1 MSDKV
6 SASPKA
12 TARLV
17 VTMPPEPSR
26 LADAL
31 AANIAS
37 DYIAL
42 TRTTD
47 AFRHLAGLAGGRL
60 TIMIP
65 YIDRVGAEWA
75 AELFESTAAKERVL
89 VLRDASQMARCGAE
103 GKRVAARATHILDYG
118 GADPANE
125 TFHAKIVLADGV
137 AAYVGSANLL
147 RRSKSTNLECG
158 MLVEGP
164 AVGAVKVLLDAV
176 IATAKQIAHPPTV

>member
-1 MSDKV
+1 MTGDV
-6 SASPKA
+6 LVSPKA

-26 LADAL
+26 LANAL
-31 AANIAS
+31 AADIAS
-37 DYIAL
+37 EYVAL

-47 AFRHLAGLAGGRL
+47 AFQHVAGLARERF

-65 YIDRVGAEWA
+65 YIDRIGATWA
-75 AELFESTAAKERVL
+75 ADLFEATAATERVL
-89 VLRDASQMARCGAE
+89 VLRDAAQLLACGAE
-103 GKRVAARATHILDYG
+103 GRRVEDRATRIIDYG
-118 GADPANE
+118 GADSADE

-164 AVGAVKVLLDAV
+164 AVAAVKVLLDAV
-176 IATAKQIAHPPTV
+176 TSMAHR

>member
-1 MSDKV
+1 MSGRILV
-6 SASPKA
+6 APKA

-26 LADAL
+26 LAGAL
-31 AANIAS
+31 AADISS
-37 DYIAL
+37 DYVAL
-42 TRTTD
+42 TSTTD
-47 AFRHLAGLAGGRL
+47 AFRHLASLAHDRL

-65 YIDRVGAEWA
+65 YIDRVGALWA
-75 AELFESTAAKERVL
+75 AELFETTVAKERVL
-89 VLRDASQMARCGAE
+89 VLRDTSQLITCDAE
-103 GKRVAARATHILDYG
+103 GKRLAASATHTLSYG
-118 GADPANE
+118 GADPTDE

-164 AVGAVKVLLDAV
+164 AVGAVKVLIDAV
-176 IATAKQIAHPPTV
+176 TAIARSSARQSEL